1 MKRKKMFSGN
11 IATLIG
17 VVIIIFMVFIS
28 KTTLPISNK
37 VVPSRI
43 VFIET
48 VYNYDE
54 TIKASPFSFTRAKV
68 GSKEGYRVLIYRKD
82 KKVEA
87 PKNIYIYNG
96 KKTYLKYKRKPD

>member
-1 MKRKKMFSGN
+1 MKRKKIFSGN

-28 KTTLPISNK
+28 RNSLPISNK

-43 VFIET
+43 VFLET
-48 VYNYDE
+48 VYNYNE

-82 KKVEA
+82 KKIDA
-87 PKNIYIYNG
+87 PQNIYIYIG
-96 KKTYLKYKRKPD
+96 KKTYLEYKRKPD